1 MQSGEQQQGVEG
13 TTGTR
18 STGKNIVVFSDGTS
32 NSNTKPFK
40 TNVWRMY
47 EAVDLGTNDV
57 ETSQVTFYDEGVGNS
72 AIRPLAMLGAV
83 FGLGVKT
90 NVLDLYRFICRNY
103 RSGDQIY
110 AFGFSRGAFTI
121 RSLVGLIDKQGLIA
135 FDPRDGI
142 DEADLARRAE
152 DAYRAYIRWNI
163 AWMPP
168 MVMLLPAWRLLR
180 EALITVKRRLLG
192 QKMHQDASPPRI
204 AFVGVWDTV
213 AAYGGPIQE
222 IVRGIDMWVRP
233 LTFRNRKLPL
243 CVDRARH
250 ALALDDERDAFQP
263 VLWDEP
269 RSLDRN
275 RLQQVWFT
283 GMHADVGGGYP
294 DDHLAHVSLTWMM
307 NEAIK
312 AGLRL
317 RPDRVEAAARTA
329 DAFGPMHNSRAGV
342 GVYYRYQPRLVGA
355 FLEPPEKGKESE
367 GDPDKADKSLRTVLV
382 DRSVVHR
389 ILSGTD
395 GYAPI
400 TLPEHFEIV
409 GEASNRPE
417 LPAEVEANLRDMADL
432 RYQQQENM
440 RDWVWVRRLLYFMT
454 LAATLALVLMPFW
467 PDGITERLCADDR
480 CVLGAP
486 FEALAEG
493 SLSALVPDF
502 LAPWWK
508 AFAAL
513 PSYAVGLLIAIGVL
527 NILSSA
533 AEQHLRARM
542 RRLWREAVA
551 GNIAQVRHSPL
562 RVIRTSSPYQGVLW
576 FLKTLV
582 LPTLFGVAI
591 LLFLIWVASI
601 AVTQAR
607 LAYGEPRG
615 LFACEAPQR
624 QSAGTARLSIDSP
637 CTTIGEVQAS
647 RTYLI
652 ELRPD
657 RVWRDGAEQ
666 VGKRN
671 EIYPDASETA
681 VLGLPHSRL
690 GVFGWLGTPL
700 RRVLDARYLEPL
712 AVLTPNESGRASDV
726 YINRLGAVRC
736 GDGVW
741 RAIARPRHSGAL
753 ALTVNE
759 SVPPVGRADLFYR
772 GWARAANEGG
782 AAVTLREVP
791 PGSPCNSSP
800 TRP

>member
-1 MQSGEQQQGVEG
+1 MSETQREEKISVPANGRPV
-13 TTGTR
+13 T
-18 STGKNIVVFSDGTS
+18 KNIVVFSDGTS

-47 EAVDLGTNDV
+47 KAVDLGKNDIG
-57 ETSQVTFYDEGVGNS
+57 TSQITFYDEGVGNS

-83 FGLGVKT
+83 FGFGVKT

-103 RSGDQIY
+103 RPGDDIF

-121 RSLVGLIDKQGLIA
+121 RSLVGLINKQGLITY
-135 FDPRDGI
+135 DHSVGI
-142 DEADLARRAE
+142 DEADLARRSE

-168 MVMLLPAWRLLR
+168 MVLLLPAWRLLR

-192 QKMHQDASPPRI
+192 QQMHQAAPPPPI

-233 LTFRNRKLPL
+233 LTFKNRKLPA

-269 RSLDRN
+269 RTVDRA

-307 NEAIK
+307 NEASK

-329 DAFGPMHNSRAGV
+329 DAFGPMHDSRAGV

-367 GDPDKADKSLRTVLV
+367 GDPDKADKSLTAVLV

-417 LPAEVEANLRDMADL
+417 LPADVEANLRRTTGP
-432 RYQQQENM
+432 RYQQQENL
-440 RDWVWVRRLLYFMT
+440 RDWVWVRRLFYFAT

-467 PDGITERLCADDR
+467 PDRITEPFCLDDR

-493 SLSALVPDF
+493 SLSSFVPGF
-502 LAPWWK
+502 LAPWWT

-513 PSYAVGLLIAIGVL
+513 PSYALGLLIAIIVL
-527 NILSSA
+527 NIFSSA
-533 AEQHLRARM
+533 TEQHLRART

-551 GNIAQVRHSPL
+551 GHVAHVRRSPL
-562 RVIRTSSPYQGVLW
+562 RTIRTSPPYQGVLW
-576 FLKTLV
+576 FLKTYIF
-582 LPTLFGVAI
+582 PTFFGVLI
-591 LLFLIWVASI
+591 LAFLIWLASI
-601 AVTQAR
+601 AVTQLR

-615 LFACEAPQR
+615 LFACEAPETQPTG
-624 QSAGTARLSIDSP
+624 AVRLRIDSP
-637 CTTIGEVQAS
+637 CTTIGKVKAGE
-647 RTYLI
+647 TYLI

-657 RVWRDGAEQ
+657 PIWRDGAEQ

-671 EIYPDASETA
+671 ETYPPAPETLG
-681 VLGLPHSRL
+681 LGLPHSQL
-690 GVFGWLGTPL
+690 GVVGWLGTPL

-712 AVLTPNESGRASDV
+712 ALLRPSQSARTSDI

-741 RAIARPRHSGAL
+741 RALAKPRHSGSL

-759 SVPPVGRADLFYR
+759 AVPPVGRADLLYR
-772 GWARAANEGG
+772 GWTRAANEGG
-782 AAVTLREVP
+782 AAVTLREVGPGRACDHP
-791 PGSPCNSSP
+791 PP
-800 TRP
+800 TP